1 MIKILCFIV
10 SLIITTQV
18 QAKGNFKTDIPVNIE
33 AENSVIAKNKGIL
46 DAQKQAFFKAASELT
61 SIENVEKLKD
71 LSNNEILHFINSVS
85 VKEEKAGGNKYIA
98 LLNIEINSDLL
109 KDYLIENEMI
119 KVEQNDI
126 LIIPIYKDTLSSSY
140 LLWEKENIWRNAWL
154 SKGLIKFGN
163 INLRTIS
170 NMYQDFNLIDAN
182 TSMNMNE
189 NTFQQL
195 SNIAKSN
202 NIYVLLAEKDIN
214 NDAKITLKD
223 IKNDNEFSFSVHNNE
238 DDSLMDNTI
247 EKTVLYISNKEK
259 ENYNNQQVSPIGKID
274 AVYTYLNMKDWLMK
288 NKAIEEIPFVKSVD
302 ITAIGGGKVAFSINF
317 DGNIENLWANLLEL
331 GLSHEQIDNYYI
343 IR

>member
-1 MIKILCFIV
+1 
-10 SLIITTQV
+10 
-18 QAKGNFKTDIPVNIE
+18 
-33 AENSVIAKNKGIL
+33 
-46 DAQKQAFFKAASELT
+46 
-61 SIENVEKLKD
+61 
-71 LSNNEILHFINSVS
+71 
-85 VKEEKAGGNKYIA
+85 
-98 LLNIEINSDLL
+98 
-109 KDYLIENEMI
+109 
-119 KVEQNDI
+119 
-126 LIIPIYKDTLSSSY
+126 
-140 LLWEKENIWRNAWL
+140 
-154 SKGLIKFGN
+154 
-163 INLRTIS
+163 
-170 NMYQDFNLIDAN
+170 MYQDFNLIDAN

-317 DGNIENLWANLLEL
+317 DGNIENLWASLLEL